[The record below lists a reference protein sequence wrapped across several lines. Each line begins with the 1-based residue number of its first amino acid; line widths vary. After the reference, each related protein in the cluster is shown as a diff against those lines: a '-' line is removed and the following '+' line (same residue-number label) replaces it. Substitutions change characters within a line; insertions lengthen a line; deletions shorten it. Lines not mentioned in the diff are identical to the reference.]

1 MWTAA
6 RVVHRV
12 IHKWGPS
19 ESRHTALKADTG
31 LVFHVSTAIH
41 KKRRKFVDVVM
52 HTRPQCVRGGD
63 ECGYPHELC
72 TADGSSI
79 LVHGLSRRYPLLIH
93 ELSTI
98 LWIKG
103 IPRIHGGGK
112 AASPNAL
119 PGRTGAGATLLLRD
133 RKEAVDAEAGD

>member
-1 MWTAA
+1 MWTVA

-12 IHKWGPS
+12 IHKRGPP

-41 KKRRKFVDVVM
+41 KKSREFVDVVM
-52 HTRPQCVRGGD
+52 HTRPQCARGGD

-72 TADGSSI
+72 TADGASI
-79 LVHGLSRRYPLLIH
+79 FVHGLSRRYPPLIH

-103 IPRIHGGGK
+103 VPRRHGGGK
-112 AASPNAL
+112 AACPERSLGEN
-119 PGRTGAGATLLLRD
+119 GGGGGYSSVTVKRR
-133 RKEAVDAEAGD
+133 